1 MPLEAFPVE
10 PRLEDTD
17 VPSDCE
23 LMIEEEELGL
33 LDIAPIELE
42 IDEEDA
48 LFACVKLDE
57 VT

>member
-1 MPLEAFPVE
+1 ME